1 MAKKLKLAEGI
12 SKPLVINSDYTYKV
26 DVKLT
31 KDGTKDGKQLFFG
44 IKKNNSIDNE
54 LDDTYNKYIQSE
66 PQVEGCVVQLY
77 DSPYSNGKSIVYN
90 LSKNTTGSERL
101 LTFSYNG
108 TVLFKIKQAA
118 KALEYNS
125 EYVYVCA
132 VSSISNSP
140 DNIWLFAKFSD
151 SLPTPDQLKTSYRT
165 MTQFSPDYTG
175 NNKKNGK
182 ILYFSENTLPTDKT
196 IQELK
201 DNGTLEVIQENTGGL
216 TLSSYN
222 TLIPYHLTQ
231 VNRTDSNTPY
241 NISTLPDKSVAFEKE
256 YLMCSIAAHNTV
268 GSYQTTKFN
277 IFDNT
282 YYCGVYKYNSNVNKT
297 KYHIKLYKVNTSPF
311 NSLTS
316 SLNLE
321 APIYLFVSQDTNE
334 VLQYTENDQTY
345 NYRKISCQ
353 STPNKNYTFFLC
365 EETNTLISSKFNHKT
380 ISELKSMY
388 NLTYKSGANLTIDDN
403 DVIVNNISDHGIVNV
418 WRSANKGTLTVNPN
432 FPNNERVVAACLYN
446 FYEDAIGTNAHS
458 KYCPRYV
465 INATPSE
472 AYATFTIDV

>member
-31 KDGTKDGKQLFFG
+31 KDGAKDGKQLFFG

-90 LSKNTTGSERL
+90 LSENTTGSERL
-101 LTFSYNG
+101 LAFSYNG

-125 EYVYVCA
+125 EYVYVC
-132 VSSISNSP
+132 VVPNISSDP
-140 DNIWLFAKFSD
+140 KNIWLFAKFSD
-151 SLPTPDQLKTSYRT
+151 SLPTSDQLKTSYGT
-165 MTQFSPDYTG
+165 MTQLSPGYTG
-175 NNKKNGK
+175 NDKKNGRT
-182 ILYFSENTLPTDKT
+182 LYFSENTLPADKT

-201 DNGTLEVIQENTGGL
+201 DNGTLEVVQENTGGL
-216 TLSSYN
+216 TLSSYS
-222 TLIPYHLTQ
+222 TLIPYHLAQ
-231 VNRTDSNTPY
+231 VNRTDGGTY
-241 NISTLPDKSVAFEKE
+241 NISALPDKSVAFKKE
-256 YLMCSIAAHNTV
+256 YLMCYIYGNNNV
-268 GSYQTTKFN
+268 DSYQTTKFN
-277 IFDNT
+277 IFDNS
-282 YYCGVYKYNSNVNKT
+282 YYYGIYKYNSNVNKT

-353 STPNKNYTFFLC
+353 STLNKNYTFFLC
-365 EETNTLISSKFNHKT
+365 EETNTLTSSKLNHKT

-388 NLTYKSGANLTIDDN
+388 NLTYKSGANLTHDDN

-465 INATPSE
+465 INAAPTE

>member
-458 KYCPRYV
+458 KYCPHYV